1 MVQIEPVIKLIEY
14 LRSATFRTRIG
25 LWYMPLEAVGREKD
39 IAVQL
44 NVEAIDIRTPLY
56 TKIAPGAEFLRL
68 STVKIIETLD
78 LIASNTG
85 RSDCALVYNLDLL
98 LSGIPQK
105 ECSQVW
111 KELFDG
117 LPHRSRALLI
127 PIPETAKQ
135 TLPGDQLLEAWLR
148 DNRVVR

>member
-1 MVQIEPVIKLIEY
+1 MVQLEPVLKLIEF

-25 LWYMPLEAVGREKD
+25 LWYMPLRALGREKD

-56 TKIAPGAEFLRL
+56 TKIAPGAEYLRL
-68 STVKIIETLD
+68 STVKIIETID
-78 LIASNTG
+78 LIASTTG
-85 RSDCALVYNLDLL
+85 QSDCVLVYNLDLL
-98 LSGIPQK
+98 LSWVSQK

-117 LPHRSRALLI
+117 LPHRTRALLI
-127 PIPETAKQ
+127 AIPGTAKQ
-135 TLPGDQLLEAWLR
+135 ILPEDRISEAWRR
-148 DNRVVR
+148 DNRIVR